1 MAGLYR
7 TQFEHDAC
15 GVTFVADL
23 KGRRSHR
30 LVSLGIGAVCNMA
43 HRGATGADPE
53 TGDGAGI
60 LLQVPDR
67 FLRVV
72 TPFRLPPVGR
82 YATGVAFFPDRGDL
96 AALGMQKVE
105 RIAADEG
112 LEVLGWREVP
122 TDPSV
127 IGRDARK
134 TMPAMRQVFI
144 DGRGASGM
152 ALERRAY
159 VVRKRIEHEV
169 RLVSGGGRA
178 SEAIGGAP
186 AMHEGVYFASLSCRT
201 LIYKGMLT
209 GSQLADFYIDLHDDR
224 VESAIALVHARFST
238 NTFPMWPLAHP
249 YRMIAHNGEI
259 NTIAGNRNFM
269 RARESL
275 LATDLIPGDLNRI
288 FPVCTPGISD
298 TAGFDEVLELLHMG
312 GYSLPEAVL
321 MMIPEPWE
329 KHDTMDPSVRDFYRY
344 YASLMEPWDGPA
356 SIAFTNGRQ
365 IGAVLDR
372 NGLRPSRYW
381 VSDDDLV
388 VMASEVGVTDV
399 PQSRIVEKGR
409 LRPGRMFLVDT
420 IKGRIIRDIEIKR
433 DLATARPYTAWL
445 GDGLVHVR
453 NLPAVAPET
462 NEHLPVLQR
471 LRAFGYTHEDLKI
484 LIAPMVFGG
493 EEALGSMGTDTPPAV
508 LSNRAR
514 LLFDYF
520 KQLFAQVTNPPLDAI
535 REELV
540 TSMRTTIGPESN
552 LLNPGPD
559 SCNMIELDSP
569 IIDNGQLMSLLRM
582 HDVPAIGG
590 SAAVVRCHFRPD
602 GGGTALSEAI
612 DEVCA
617 EVDKLIGAGV
627 WAIVLSDRDMS
638 RDRVPIPSLLITAAV
653 HQHLIRTRNR
663 TRVGLIVETGDAREV
678 HHLCLLLGYGAT
690 AINPYMAFVR
700 DRPHDRR

>member
-1 MAGLYR
+1 MMAGLYR
-7 TQFEHDAC
+7 REFEHEAC
-15 GVTFVADL
+15 GVNFVADL
-23 KGRRSHR
+23 KGRRSHH
-30 LVSLGIGAVCNMA
+30 LVALAMGAVCNMS

-60 LLQVPDR
+60 LLQIPDR
-67 FLRVV
+67 FLRAAV
-72 TPFRLPPVGR
+72 PFKLPPVGR
-82 YATGVAFFPDRGDL
+82 YATGIAFFPAREDL
-96 AALGMQKVE
+96 TEAGIRRVE
-105 RIAADEG
+105 RIVSEEG
-112 LEVLGWREVP
+112 LEVLGWRAVQ

-127 IGRDARK
+127 IGSDARR

-144 DGRGASGM
+144 DGRGACGM

-159 VVRKRIEHEV
+159 VIRKRIEHEV
-169 RLVSGGGRA
+169 RLVSGDPRPRE
-178 SEAIGGAP
+178 SIGGAP
-186 AMHEGVYFASLSCRT
+186 TMHEGVYFASLSCRT

-209 GSQLADFYIDLHDDR
+209 GLQLPDFFIDLHDDR

-259 NTIAGNRNFM
+259 NTIQGNRNFM

-275 LATDLIPGDLNRI
+275 LATDLVPDLDRV
-288 FPVCTPGISD
+288 FPVCTPDVSD
-298 TAGFDEVLELLHMG
+298 TAGFDEVLELLYMG

-329 KHDTMDPSVRDFYRY
+329 KHESMDPAVRDFYRY
-344 YASLMEPWDGPA
+344 HASLMEPWDGPA
-356 SIAFTNGRQ
+356 SIAFTDGRQ

-420 IKGRIIRDIEIKR
+420 IAGRIVRDVEIKR
-433 DLATARPYTAWL
+433 ELATARPYTAWL
-445 GDGLVHVR
+445 GDGLVHLR
-453 NLPAVAPET
+453 SLPAVTLEADDG
-462 NEHLPVLQR
+462 LPVLQR
-471 LRAFGYTHEDLKI
+471 LQAFGYTHEELKM
-484 LIAPMVFGG
+484 LIAPMAGG
-493 EEALGSMGTDTPPAV
+493 AEEALGSMGTDTPPAV
-508 LSNRAR
+508 LSNRSR

-552 LLNPGPD
+552 LLAPGPL
-559 SCNMIELDSP
+559 SCNMIELDGP
-569 IIDNGQLMSLLRM
+569 IIDNGQLASLLRM
-582 HDVPAIGG
+582 DEVPAVRG
-590 SAAVVRCHFRPD
+590 SAAVVSCHFDPD
-602 GGGTALSEAI
+602 GGGASLRDALER
-612 DEVCA
+612 VCA
-617 EVDKLIGAGV
+617 EVDELIDSGV
-627 WAIVLSDRDMS
+627 WAIVLSDRDVGPDRS
-638 RDRVPIPSLLITAAV
+638 RS
-653 HQHLIRTRNR
+653 
-663 TRVGLIVETGDAREV
+663 
-678 HHLCLLLGYGAT
+678 
-690 AINPYMAFVR
+690 
-700 DRPHDRR
+700 RRSS